1 VVTTS
6 IPSPGEGSE
15 RPASA
20 PFGIDMRADAQLAF
34 LDAIAPF
41 ASEFDYPRGR
51 EQRRQAHDFYQ
62 DNGAFEG
69 LDARIWFCLA
79 RHARPRRVV
88 EVGGGFSSL
97 LTADINRQFFS
108 GQTAFFCIDPTP
120 PAVLIAGVPGL
131 SKLLPFPVQEV
142 PLGLFESLREND
154 VLFIDSSHVS
164 KTGSDVN
171 FLCMEVLPRLAPGV
185 LVHFHDIFLPGDY
198 PEEWRGFGW
207 NEQYLVQALLIDS
220 TGFEVVFGSQFA
232 AQRFAEKI
240 PQIFGAPHTGASL
253 WLRRRAANAVRA
265 LPKTKA
271 NRGKTRAATKKGAV
285 RSAKRRKARSRSAK
299 R

>member
-6 IPSPGEGSE
+6 IPSPGEGSG

-20 PFGIDMRADAQLAF
+20 PFGIDMQADAQLAF

-41 ASEFDYPRGR
+41 ASEFDYPRGP

-79 RHARPRRVV
+79 RHVRPRRVV

-171 FLCMEVLPRLAPGV
+171 FLCIEVLPRLAPGV

-240 PQIFGAPHTGASL
+240 PQIFGAPYTGASL

-271 NRGKTRAATKKGAV
+271 NRGKTRAATKKRAV
-285 RSAKRRKARSRSAK
+285 RSAKKRKAQLRSPK